1 MTCSFYFIE
10 QRQASE
16 TKWIL
21 DTFIVRG
28 GIVRPIIFMLI
39 LTMLLT
45 GCSTVSQYSLQEA
58 KENGDIVVGP
68 GGPLNTEKII
78 AFISNVDRVRESK
91 LRITSFTDEGDPI
104 ISDLHFDG
112 KKIQYSYDSSRD
124 KFGGK
129 SRGKSKTSCER
140 IDKKEVSREGKAEG
154 TQYILTGCRKII
166 GVHESG
172 KKEIF
177 VLFVER

>member
-1 MTCSFYFIE
+1 VTCSFYYAKGP
-10 QRQASE
+10 ASE

-28 GIVRPIIFMLI
+28 GVVRPIIFMLT
-39 LTMLLT
+39 LTMILT
-45 GCSTVSQYSLQEA
+45 GCNTVSPYSLQDA
-58 KENGDIVVGP
+58 KGNGDIVVGP

-78 AFISNVDRVRESK
+78 SFISNVEKDQESK

-104 ISDLHFDG
+104 ISDLYFDG
-112 KKIQYSYDSSRD
+112 EKIQYRYDSSRD

-129 SRGKSKTSCER
+129 TRGKSKTSCER
-140 IDKKEVSREGKAEG
+140 IGKREVSREGKAEG